1 MGTQDILRA
10 ANQNAYRA
18 LAACFPTD
26 RSRLFIESFDGRRLT
41 FADAE
46 RLVGRLARLLAQA
59 GVGIGDRVAGILEK
73 SPEGL
78 LLYLAASRLG
88 AIYLPIHS
96 ALTQPEV
103 DYVVA
108 DAEPKVIVCD
118 PALAANLAPGAS
130 AAGVRSLYT
139 LDASGAGTLMAACA
153 GLSTDA
159 PLAAT
164 GGGDTNALVY
174 TSGTTGRPK
183 GAILTNGLVIWN
195 ALTLARCWQISQ
207 DDILLHANPMAYGLF
222 GTTTPI
228 IAGGAAL
235 RLLPKFDADA
245 VIAALPGAT
254 LFAGVPTY
262 YSRLLSRPAFTAAA
276 CRRMRLFITGS
287 APMRPD
293 LFEAFRS
300 RTGHALLDR
309 YGLTEALIVTS
320 NPAHSARRPDTSGLP
335 LEGSRLRLVDEAG
348 NPTPT
353 GEVGMIELQQPYM
366 FQGYWNDPAKSAAAF
381 TADGWF
387 ITGDFGRQ
395 DAEGYLSVLG
405 RGSDLI
411 ISGGLNVYPKEVE
424 ASLNRGNNVLE
435 SAVIGVPHPD
445 FGEAVVAV
453 VQLADPSLG
462 LDTASLLSGLRQEM
476 AAYKVPKHIEV
487 VSEMPRNTL
496 GKIQKKLL
504 RDRLSNLF
512 HRPHKIA

>member
-1 MGTQDILRA
+1 MGTQDVLRA

-46 RLVGRLARLLAQA
+46 RLVGRLSRLLAQS
-59 GVGIGDRVAGILEK
+59 GVGIGDRVAGVLEK

-88 AIYLPIHS
+88 AIYVPIHS
-96 ALTQPEV
+96 ALTPPEV
-103 DYVVA
+103 DYVFA

-118 PALAANLAPGAS
+118 PGLVAALSAGAS
-130 AAGVRSLYT
+130 GAGVRTLYT

-159 PLAAT
+159 AIAAT
-164 GGGDTNALVY
+164 SGGDPNALVY

-183 GAILTNGLVIWN
+183 GAVLTNGLVIWN
-195 ALTLARCWQISQ
+195 AYALARCWQISQ
-207 DDILLHANPMAYGLF
+207 DDVLLHANPMAYGLF
-222 GTTTPI
+222 GTTTPV
-228 IAGGAAL
+228 IAGGGAL

-245 VIAALPGAT
+245 VIEALPGAT

-262 YSRLLSRPAFTAAA
+262 YSRLLSRPDFTASA

-293 LFEAFRS
+293 LFEAFRN
-300 RTGHALLDR
+300 RTGHTLLDR

-320 NPAHSARRPDTSGLP
+320 NPAHSAQRPDTSGLP
-335 LEGSRLRLVDEAG
+335 LAGSQLRVVDEAG
-348 NPTPT
+348 APKPT
-353 GEVGMIELQQPYM
+353 GEVGMIELRQPYM
-366 FQGYWNDPAKSAAAF
+366 FQGYWKAPVKSAEAF
-381 TADGWF
+381 TTDGWF
-387 ITGDFGRQ
+387 ITGDFGRV
-395 DAEGYLSVLG
+395 DADGYVSVLG

-424 ASLNRGNNVLE
+424 TCLNRAPNVRE
-435 SAVIGVPHPD
+435 AAVIGVPHPD

-462 LDTASLLSGLRQEM
+462 LDRSAVLAGLRQEM

-487 VSEMPRNTL
+487 ITEMPRNTL
-496 GKIQKKLL
+496 GKVQKKQL
-504 RDRLSNLF
+504 REGLATLF
-512 HRPHKIA
+512 SRPQKIA